1 MARHRYAAC
10 HFSELLL
17 THSPKLEVTQTP
29 DLVEHETNLH
39 LLDTA
44 SDPELGAEPGASEED
59 LR

>member
-1 MARHRYAAC
+1 VVRNRFAAC

-17 THSPKLEVTQTP
+17 AHSPELKVTQDP
-29 DLVEHETNLH
+29 DVVEHETNLH

-44 SDPELGAEPGASEED
+44 TDVELGAEPASEED